1 MGTLG
6 IYWVNSTNVQEG
18 ATMVRRLAHTI
29 ALALASSALAGAQPS
44 IREDGT
50 GVVNASSYLAD
61 IARGSWFVVFG
72 TGLGP
77 ASLSVA
83 SGVPFPL
90 ELAGSRV
97 TFTPAAGGAA
107 IECRLWYTMATQLAA
122 LLPSTT
128 AAGDYDVRVIY
139 NGVASAPVR
148 VKVVERNFGFATANA
163 AGYGPAQATNSNL
176 NNGISLVRMTS
187 GSLDY
192 QGRTWQFRPARRG
205 ESLVLWGTGLG
216 ADPASDVNGGSSGD
230 FTAAAQVRVIVG
242 GVEIVPGYAGR
253 SPGSPGLDQINFTL
267 PTNTPEGCAVPVQV
281 RAGGRLSNLGTLTIS
296 PFGIDICRHSYLTD
310 DHIRTLDRG
319 GTVTVGAFTLTKALS
334 QMTVP
339 GMGSFESTTESVSGG
354 FFRFRADQLEAL
366 PAGWAMQS
374 GACYFQRRRGPLDSG
389 LPKPPPVAL
398 DAGPQLSLNGPNAN
412 NRAVPRGAQNIYGVL
427 LYQSGF
433 GGIGGSGSPTL
444 AGGRYSLDGP
454 GGADVRLFTASTLF
468 PSGFAWTN
476 RDAIVR
482 INRGQPLT
490 VTWTGGGTE
499 PGAIVVI
506 TGMSGSRVG
515 GTDREPI
522 YDWGLFTCSSPAASG
537 RFTVPP
543 EATAALA
550 PVAGDMTQGIGLLSL
565 TATNDWRDAGRFGA
579 SLVAGGEAP
588 GVFGYSWDV
597 SKSLPV
603 Q

>member
-1 MGTLG
+1 MKRG
-6 IYWVNSTNVQEG
+6 
-18 ATMVRRLAHTI
+18 LAYTT
-29 ALALASSALAGAQPS
+29 ALTLALSASAGAQPS
-44 IREDGT
+44 IRGDGT
-50 GVVNASSYLAD
+50 GVVNASSYLPD

-77 ASLSVA
+77 ASLTVA
-83 SGVPFPL
+83 SGLPFPT

-107 IECRLWYTMATQLAA
+107 IECRLWYTLATQLAA

-148 VKVVERNFGFATANA
+148 VKVVERNFGFATANS

-176 NNGISLVRMTS
+176 NNGISLVRMS
-187 GSLDY
+187 HGSVDY

-242 GVEIVPGYAGR
+242 GVEIVPAYAGR

-267 PTNTPEGCAVPVQV
+267 PVNTPEGCAVPVQV
-281 RAGGRLSNLGTLTIS
+281 RAGGRLSNVGTLTIS
-296 PFGIDICRHSYLTD
+296 PFGIDVCRHPYLTD
-310 DHIRTLDRG
+310 DHIRALDAG
-319 GTVTVGAFTLTKALS
+319 GTVTVGALNLGKAFS

-339 GMGSFESTTESVSGG
+339 GMGTVESTTESVGGG
-354 FFRFRADQLEAL
+354 FFRFRADQMEAL
-366 PAGWAMQS
+366 PAGWVMQS
-374 GACYFQRRRGPLDSG
+374 GTCYFLRRRGPLDFG
-389 LPKPPPVAL
+389 LPAPPPVAL

-412 NRAVPRGAQNIYGVL
+412 NRAVPREAHNVYGVL

-433 GGIGGSGSPTL
+433 GGFGGSGSPTL
-444 AGGRYSLDGP
+444 AGGTYTLSGP
-454 GGADVRLFTASTLF
+454 GGADVRAFTASTLF

-476 RDAIVR
+476 RDAIAR
-482 INRGQPLT
+482 IHRGQPLT
-490 VTWTGGGTE
+490 VTWSGGGTE
-499 PGAIVVI
+499 AGAIVVI

-515 GTDREPI
+515 GTDMEPI
-522 YDWGLFTCSSPAASG
+522 YDWGLFTCTSPAASG
-537 RFTVPP
+537 TFTVPP

-550 PVAGDMTQGIGLLSL
+550 PVAGDMTQGMGLLGL
-565 TATNDWRDAGRFGA
+565 TATNDGQQAGRFGA
-579 SLVAGGEAP
+579 QLVAGGQAP
-588 GVFGYSWDV
+588 GVFNYSWAL
-597 SKSLPV
+597 SKNLPV

>member
-1 MGTLG
+1 MKRG
-6 IYWVNSTNVQEG
+6 
-18 ATMVRRLAHTI
+18 LAHTT
-29 ALALASSALAGAQPS
+29 ALALALSVPAGAQPS
-44 IREDGT
+44 IRADGT
-50 GVVNASSYLAD
+50 GVVNASSYLPD
-61 IARGSWFVVFG
+61 IAQGSWFVVFG
-72 TGLGP
+72 AGLGP
-77 ASLSVA
+77 ASLTVA
-83 SGVPFPL
+83 SGVPFPT

-97 TFTPAAGGAA
+97 TFTPAAGGAV

-163 AGYGPAQATNSNL
+163 AGYGPAQATNSSL
-176 NNGISLVRMTS
+176 NNGFSLVRMS
-187 GSLDY
+187 NGSFDY

-216 ADPASDVNGGSSGD
+216 ADPGSDVNGGSSGD
-230 FTAAAQVRVIVG
+230 FTAGAQVRVIVG
-242 GVEIVPGYAGR
+242 GVEIVPAYAGR

-267 PTNTPEGCAVPVQV
+267 PGNTPEGCAVPVQV

-296 PFGIDICRHSYLTD
+296 PFGADVCRHPYLTD
-310 DHIRTLDRG
+310 DHIRALDGG
-319 GTVTVGAFTLTKALS
+319 GTVTVGAFALTKYLS

-339 GMGSFESTTESVSGG
+339 GMGSVESTIESVGGG
-354 FFRFRADQLEAL
+354 FFRFRADQMDAL
-366 PAGWAMQS
+366 PAGWVMQS
-374 GACYFQRRRGPLDSG
+374 GSCYFLRRRGPLDTG
-389 LPKPPPVAL
+389 LAVLPPMAL
-398 DAGPQLSLNGPNAN
+398 DAGPQFTLSGPNAT
-412 NRAVPRGAQNIYGVL
+412 NRAVPRGAHNLYNVL

-433 GGIGGSGSPTL
+433 GGMGGTGSPTL
-444 AGGRYSLDGP
+444 VGGRYELNGP
-454 GGADVRLFTASTLF
+454 GGADVRAFTASTLF

-476 RDAIVR
+476 RDSIAR

-499 PGAIVVI
+499 PGAIVVV

-515 GTDREPI
+515 GTDTEPI
-522 YDWGLFTCSSPAASG
+522 YDWGLFTCTSPAGSG

-550 PVAGDMTQGIGLLSL
+550 PVTGDMTQGMGLLGL
-565 TATNDWRDAGRFGA
+565 TATNDGQQAGRFGA
-579 SLVAGGEAP
+579 QLVAGGEAP
-588 GVFGYSWDV
+588 GVFNYGWQVY
-597 SKSLPV
+597 KTLAV